1 MSTKPSES
9 QIIYSFI
16 DAIISRA
23 LTVDQKVGADLLR
36 IILAEYRVEL
46 DNKRA
51 AGDVACRL
59 ITLGVGFEL
68 CFIGGKIVIIGNDD

>member
-1 MSTKPSES
+1 MNTKPSES
-9 QIIYSFI
+9 QVIYSFI

-46 DNKRA
+46 DNKRV

-59 ITLGVGFEL
+59 ITLGVSFEL
-68 CFIGGKIVIIGNDD
+68 CFVGDKIIIVGNDD